1 VINCILGYNMHLN
14 LALDHLIRMIK
25 ELLSRIGNFSSCHIF
40 KELNVTVDGL
50 FESTT
55 NSPVGP

>member
-1 VINCILGYNMHLN
+1 MHLN

-25 ELLSRIGNFSSCHIF
+25 ELLSRIGNFSCFHIF